1 MTNCSNCGNDV
12 TGKKFC
18 PECGTAVQVTAPP
31 AAESSTNTCPRC
43 NGVVKPGASF
53 CMHCGS
59 SLSAHAVVAT
69 AQSQPLTRQCI
80 ACHSEVPME
89 SAFCTNCGQTMQPSA
104 AAPVSAAPAPAFCT
118 NCGRQ
123 NAPGTRFCGGC
134 GSPLATGAATPTPPT
149 VYPQT
154 GPYGQPSQYEQPQY
168 GTQYPQQGQQYQQ
181 YPQQGQQ
188 YPQQYG
194 QTGYQQQ
201 PMVGQQ
207 PMVLRCPICMA
218 MSPLGTANCPG
229 CRTSLAGVVPTPAA
243 VQMQGQQGGLGGF
256 MQGSGGQM
264 AVGALGGA
272 AAVIG
277 GEMLLH
283 GIEREHERD
292 RYGYDRDRGDGGM
305 LGDLGGLAND
315 IGLF

>member
-134 GSPLATGAATPTPPT
+134 GSPLATGAASPTPPT
-149 VYPQT
+149 VLWAT
-154 GPYGQPSQYEQPQY
+154 VAVRAAAIWHS
-168 GTQYPQQGQQYQQ
+168 
-181 YPQQGQQ
+181 
-188 YPQQYG
+188 
-194 QTGYQQQ
+194 
-201 PMVGQQ
+201 VSAA
-207 PMVLRCPICMA
+207 R
-218 MSPLGTANCPG
+218 
-229 CRTSLAGVVPTPAA
+229 AA
-243 VQMQGQQGGLGGF
+243 VPAISTT
-256 MQGSGGQM
+256 GSAIRADGIPTAANGW
-264 AVGALGGA
+264 A
-272 AAVIG
+272 AADGVT
-277 GEMLLH
+277 LSNL
-283 GIEREHERD
+283 
-292 RYGYDRDRGDGGM
+292 YGHVTVGNGQLSR
-305 LGDLGGLAND
+305 LPH
-315 IGLF
+315 